1 MAPVCAPGYVKANMH
16 DVYLDSPPQVHG
28 TWPAVAA
35 ALAEQPEQLCMS
47 WQGLGSLLEAPRQRA
62 AWRTAGAL
70 EAAAAEE

>member
-1 MAPVCAPGYVKANMH
+1 MH
-16 DVYLDSPPQVHG
+16 DVYLDSSPQVHG

-35 ALAEQPEQLCMS
+35 ALAEQPDQLCMS

-62 AWRTAGAL
+62 AWRAAGAL